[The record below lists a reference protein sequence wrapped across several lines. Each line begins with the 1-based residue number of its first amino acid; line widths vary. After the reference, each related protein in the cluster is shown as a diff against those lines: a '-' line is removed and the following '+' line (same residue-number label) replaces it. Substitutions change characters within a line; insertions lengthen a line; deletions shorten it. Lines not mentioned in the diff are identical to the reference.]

1 MLQDFERVR
10 AIFEI
15 AVTQALDMPEI
26 VWKAYIDFEA
36 EEGDR
41 EKTRS
46 LYERLLERTGH
57 YKVYNSYAHMEASV
71 LGGGED
77 EDGNEIEGEAGDLE
91 KARDVYRRGYSDLRA
106 RGEKEDVSAV
116 FCNEKNKLE
125 LISQRAALLAEWKK
139 FEIEHGTAEDVAKV
153 QEMMPQMRKKW
164 RKAVDDGVGLEECE
178 LLLRRRP
185 SWAPQ

>member
-1 MLQDFERVR
+1 
-10 AIFEI
+10 
-15 AVTQALDMPEI
+15 MPEI

-91 KARDVYRRGYSDLRA
+91 MARSVYRRGYNDLRA
-106 RGEKEDVSAV
+106 RGEKEDVSFHYLQLGADIV
-116 FCNEKNKLE
+116 ACGLAGRVEE
-125 LISQRAALLAEWKK
+125 VRDRAR
-139 FEIEHGTAEDVAKV
+139 HGCGRRKGAGDDAANAQEVA
-153 QEMMPQMRKKW
+153 QGGRRW
-164 RKAVDDGVGLEECE
+164 SRSRGV
-178 LLLRRRP
+178 
-185 SWAPQ
+185 